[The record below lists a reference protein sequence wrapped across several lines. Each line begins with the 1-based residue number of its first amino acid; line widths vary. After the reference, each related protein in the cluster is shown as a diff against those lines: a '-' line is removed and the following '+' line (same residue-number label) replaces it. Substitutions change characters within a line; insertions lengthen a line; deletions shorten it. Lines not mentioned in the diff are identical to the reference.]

1 MFVAAL
7 WTLLTL
13 AVRPLGWQSPA
24 QAASPR
30 AAALLVWHLSPPLS
44 ATSLGQATEVSTDA
58 PATLGFLCAA
68 LGRHPRTKVNVV
80 ADRSFLE
87 ALQRAGAGD
96 ALLDRI
102 AARNALESAELSDLI
117 DMLARTQPVS
127 ALVAGLPAGRR
138 YAALMAGARLEL
150 QGDRSIR
157 FSQRDFADAAG
168 LAAFFRLVESGD
180 LTAASPLMRKATLT
194 AVDLR
199 MVALAAARADARVY
213 NRLRRLARMR
223 AVEIVASPTWEPVL
237 PLLIDAAG
245 KSDIEPN
252 AVHISAEADAARL
265 VGDGIAQAAQLNG
278 SSGAGVYSP
287 YGAYDDATAASLREQ
302 HAAYALFSD
311 RVLEASEAGGSAEA
325 AKASALGRYRAYA
338 VQTGKIT
345 KLGAFFWDERASVQ
359 LNSLPGSLPPS
370 ALGAR
375 VAALARSAAAAG
387 QAVGHPNVIIV
398 RMDALGP
405 WERRDDAASVIDGL
419 ISALGE
425 GSVAPATT
433 FSGYLTRYGTS
444 ETAYGFPP
452 ASGLGSF
459 DLWMGSAA
467 QAALWSA
474 LQRARASAG
483 GNAAMQRGG
492 TTGPLA
498 QAEAARWFSAP
509 VLAQGR
515 QASARATGRFRALL
529 GQVYRS
535 AGRAP
540 AHDALGLR
548 SRFGSD
554 LPRER

>member
-7 WTLLTL
+7 WTLLML

-80 ADRSFLE
+80 ADRSFLA

-96 ALLDRI
+96 ALLDRM
-102 AARNALESAELSDLI
+102 AARSALENAERSDLM
-117 DMLARTQPVS
+117 DMLGRGRPVS
-127 ALVAGLPAGRR
+127 ARVSGLPAGRR
-138 YAALMAGARLEL
+138 YTALMAGARLEL
-150 QGDRSIR
+150 RRARSIR

-168 LAAFFRLVESGD
+168 LAAVFRLVESGD
-180 LTAASPLMRKATLT
+180 LSAASPLMRKATLT
-194 AVDLR
+194 AADLR
-199 MVALAAARADARVY
+199 VVALAAARADARVFDQ
-213 NRLRRLARMR
+213 LRRLVKTR

-252 AVHISAEADAARL
+252 AVNIAAGADATAL
-265 VGDGIAQAAQLNG
+265 VADGIAQAAQLNG
-278 SSGAGVYSP
+278 WAGAGVYSP
-287 YGAYDDATAASLREQ
+287 YGAYDDATAASLRAQ

-325 AKASALGRYRAYA
+325 AKASALGRYRVYA
-338 VQTGKIT
+338 VQTGKT
-345 KLGAFFWDERASVQ
+345 AKLAAFFWDERASVQ

-370 ALGAR
+370 ALGSR
-375 VAALARSAAAAG
+375 LAALAQSAAAAG
-387 QAVGHPNVIIV
+387 QAVGHPNVMVV
-398 RMDALGP
+398 RIDALGP

-419 ISALGE
+419 INVLGE
-425 GSVAPATT
+425 GSAAPAAT
-433 FSGYLTRYGTS
+433 FSEYLARYGTS
-444 ETAYGFPP
+444 DTAYGFAP

-467 QAALWSA
+467 QAGLWSA
-474 LQRARASAG
+474 LQSARASAG
-483 GNAAMQRGG
+483 TDQALRRGG
-492 TTGPLA
+492 AAGPLA
-498 QAEAARWFSAP
+498 QAEAARWFSAL
-509 VLAQGR
+509 VVAQGQPALDR
-515 QASARATGRFRALL
+515 TTARFRTLL
-529 GQVYRS
+529 DQVYRS
-535 AGRAP
+535 AGKVP
-540 AHDALGLR
+540 
-548 SRFGSD
+548 SRNARPG
-554 LPRER
+554 